1 MKKPV
6 SAVLCAVLTLCFASP
21 VFAKTS
27 AHSTA
32 KTAASRTAKTP
43 RKASASST
51 PYLQCVQFA
60 RQFTGMQIFG
70 DAWTWWEKAAGKY
83 DEGHTPKPGAVLVF
97 PSQGRMKLGHVAV
110 VSQIITDRYIQVTHA
125 NWSPVNGRR
134 GRVET
139 NVNVMDVSDKG
150 DWSQVK
156 VWFGPLND
164 LGTTVYKTSGFIY
177 NNSPKAQELIAQS
190 DKADDAAPS
199 ATAPVVQVA
208 MAPAPAPEL
217 PADLKAALTP
227 GNSQGFL
234 AAKPVE
240 VSAKV
245 AGVSA
250 TRIVAQLNTTGEAR
264 PASVKA
270 ETPARP

>member
-6 SAVLCAVLTLCFASP
+6 SAFLFAVLALGVATPLYAKSP
-21 VFAKTS
+21 V
-27 AHSTA
+27 HSTA
-32 KTAASRTAKTP
+32 KSVARVVKTAHR
-43 RKASASST
+43 SSDSS

-110 VSQIITDRYIQVTHA
+110 VSQVITDRYIQVTHA

-134 GRVET
+134 GRIET

-164 LGTTVYKTSGFIY
+164 LGTTVYRTSGFIY
-177 NNSPKAQELIAQS
+177 NDSPKTQELIAQS
-190 DKADDAAPS
+190 DNADEGAVPAAAATAAPV
-199 ATAPVVQVA
+199 TQVA
-208 MAPAPAPEL
+208 MAAPAEL
-217 PADLKAALTP
+217 PDDLKAALTP

-234 AAKPVE
+234 AAKPVQT
-240 VSAKV
+240 SARIDG
-245 AGVSA
+245 ASA
-250 TRIVAQLNTTGEAR
+250 SRIVARLDSDAK
-264 PASVKA
+264 PASATVA
-270 ETPARP
+270 VPPARP